1 MARIAVFDS
10 GLGSLSVIGAIRRR
24 IRCEIVY
31 LADRRSFPYGGKSR
45 RELAR
50 IVRDT
55 VRMLGER
62 FGPDLVVVGSN
73 TPTLMLDLES
83 VGGGGRR
90 KRRVIGVLPPVRE
103 AARLSA
109 TGNIAV
115 LATGAVVGGGY
126 LADYVRSQK
135 IPEDTAV
142 HGIDCSRLVEVVES
156 GGFATDPVGARR
168 AVTEVLE
175 ERFERNRIDV
185 ATLSSTHLP
194 FLRKILEERFPGT
207 RFLDPAGGVARRV
220 SEMVGPSAAE
230 RGSLRIYCTGD
241 AAPLE
246 ANLRRLG
253 MRNKVT
259 SL

>member
-55 VRMLGER
+55 VRMLDER

-83 VGGGGRR
+83 VGGGGRG
-90 KRRVIGVLPPVRE
+90 RRVIGVLPPVRE
-103 AARLSA
+103 AAGLSA

-135 IPEDTAV
+135 IPEGTAV
-142 HGIDCSRLVEVVES
+142 HGIDCSRLVGLVES
-156 GGFATDPVGARR
+156 GGFATDPAGARR

-175 ERFERNRIDV
+175 ERFEGNRIDV

-207 RFLDPAGGVARRV
+207 RFLDPAGDVARKV
-220 SEMVGPSAAE
+220 SEMIGPPAAE

>member
-45 RELAR
+45 PELAR

-55 VRMLGER
+55 VRMLDER

-83 VGGGGRR
+83 VGGG
-90 KRRVIGVLPPVRE
+90 RRVIGVLPPVRE
-103 AARLSA
+103 AAGLSA

-126 LADYVRSQK
+126 LAGYVRSQEL
-135 IPEDTAV
+135 PGGTAV
-142 HGIDCSRLVEVVES
+142 HGIDCSRLVGVVES
-156 GGFATDPVGARR
+156 GGFATDPAGARR

-194 FLRKILEERFPGT
+194 FLRKILEGRFPGT

-220 SEMVGPSAAE
+220 SEMVGSSAAE
-230 RGSLRIYCTGD
+230 GGSLRIYCTGD
-241 AAPLE
+241 VAPLE
-246 ANLRRLG
+246 ANLRRMG
-253 MRNKVT
+253 MRDKVT